1 MAQEWQSTALEIDET
16 EDLIEVCY
24 QNGWTDGLPVVPPIP
39 DRVERMLSGTD
50 RDPDE
55 LIAAVPPKWG
65 RATVEKV
72 AINAV
77 MAGCKPEY
85 LPILL
90 TAVEAMTSEQFNL
103 HGVQVT
109 TSHVSPMLVVNG
121 PIRKQLDINDG
132 FNLFGQGWRANATIG
147 RTLRLI

>member
-1 MAQEWQSTALEIDET
+1 MAQEWHSTALEIDET

-24 QNGWTDGLPVVPPIP
+24 QNGWTDGLPVVPPTP
-39 DRVERMLSGTD
+39 ERVERMLSGTD

-77 MAGCKPEY
+77 MAGCKPSY
-85 LPILL
+85 LPLIL
-90 TAVEAMTSEQFNL
+90 TAVEAMTAEQFNL

-109 TSHVSPMLVVNG
+109 TFTRG
-121 PIRKQLDINDG
+121 TDACRE
-132 FNLFGQGWRANATIG
+132 
-147 RTLRLI
+147 RTYPEAVRNQRRV

>member
-1 MAQEWQSTALEIDET
+1 MAQEWNSTALEIDET

-24 QNGWTDGLPVVPPIP
+24 QNGWTDGLPVVPPTP
-39 DRVERMLSGTD
+39 ERVERMLSGTD

-55 LIAAVPPKWG
+55 LIAVHPPKNGG

-85 LPILL
+85 LPLVL
-90 TAVEAMTSEQFNL
+90 TAVE
-103 HGVQVT
+103 
-109 TSHVSPMLVVNG
+109 
-121 PIRKQLDINDG
+121 R
-132 FNLFGQGWRANATIG
+132 
-147 RTLRLI
+147 